1 MTCSNAT
8 GAAVSSSPYLVP
20 VEGKCAPD
28 SGFDF
33 SFRQLKEGAVELSV
47 REIASERKATYTSD
61 KDSVSTTKTGP
72 NPMDTQTSYTGPSEF
87 VLVPQP

>member
-8 GAAVSSSPYLVP
+8 GAAISTGPYLVP
-20 VEGKCAPD
+20 VDGKCAPD

-33 SFRQLKEGAVELSV
+33 SFRQLEEGAVELSV
-47 REIASERKATYTSD
+47 RQIETDVKASFTSD

-87 VLVPQP
+87 VLAPQP